1 MTDRDMQ
8 DILQDLEGVKRERDK
23 LRVERHQLRKTVDAL
38 TQEVKDL
45 RTLNISYLQMLSDK
59 PVKAGTLKET
69 VKKQAQQIA
78 QLETALKMEKL
89 QRQYTKPEPI
99 PQPEPEPGS
108 KPVPIRRGRPALTAE
123 KKAEIRK
130 LYAEGLTVREIR
142 SKLGCSLGVIS
153 KILNEQK

>member
-89 QRQYTKPEPI
+89 QRQYTKPEP
-99 PQPEPEPGS
+99 EPGS
-108 KPVPIRRGRPALTAE
+108 EPVPIRRGRPALTAE

>member
-23 LRVERHQLRKTVDAL
+23 LRLERHQLRKTVDAL

-99 PQPEPEPGS
+99 PQPGS

-153 KILNEQK
+153 KILNEHK